1 MIEDYRNA
9 LRAGQRAYR
18 ACVARGQSPYLKV
31 LDEILSGVDIVA
43 QEPLGLVD
51 IPAES
56 IVGTKTSGRHTAF
69 AANFMPLLED
79 DTEFAAKWSNP
90 LRCPSGRGHPY
101 PHHRLRIPEP
111 VLCAGGQQAGVRPQI
126 L

>member
-31 LDEILSGVDIVA
+31 LDEILNGVDIVA

-69 AANFMPLLED
+69 AANFMPLLD
-79 DTEFAAKWSNP
+79 DNTEFAVKWSNLCDAHLEEGIHTP
-90 LRCPSGRGHPY
+90 IIAYEYLNRFYVQEGNKRVS
-101 PHHRLRIPEP
+101 
-111 VLCAGGQQAGVRPQI
+111 VLN
-126 L
+126 